1 MGNGGSAYQ
10 NRLAKYAYARNRNQ
24 KVLPSVE
31 AETLYGKLLLIA
43 SGADG
48 KISEKERR
56 WVVESRAALGK
67 SHKLN
72 FYTELIESN
81 ATVVTMSF
89 ISNKKQQCM
98 EESRWPLTHVLQKT
112 FP

>member
-1 MGNGGSAYQ
+1 MGNSGSAYQ

-31 AETLYGKLLLIA
+31 AEATYGKLLLIA

-67 SHKLN
+67 YHLK
-72 FYTELIESN
+72 I
-81 ATVVTMSF
+81 
-89 ISNKKQQCM
+89 
-98 EESRWPLTHVLQKT
+98 
-112 FP
+112 